1 LYTAVSLPS
10 WLRLLLIV
18 LVGARV
24 TAAIWA
30 AIRNTRGDYYAA
42 MPGAYVKDVNPTLW
56 DSPDLK
62 GAWGYHLETYFH
74 GPTQYLT
81 LYPVAYL
88 DSYAQIAAV
97 LLPIYVVVLGVMFWA
112 TTRVAVRLSATQ
124 AMVPLLA
131 STFLFFPLLQ
141 AFIQREFEVVA
152 TLAMVLALWGL
163 LVDRRRTAGALLGYV
178 AFFKYVPLLFVG
190 YFGLRRW
197 LGAFLAFVAASA
209 IILGVSEL
217 LFGVSLFF
225 NNNVPGHASQV
236 FNVLQSGFAVTPT
249 GHRHGVGFC
258 EGWFATETTLANV
271 RHGLCTVASHA
282 EWFPPHLVYLA
293 ICTAVAAAYLTT
305 HWRLDRLRL
314 TGDQEAWRRA
324 LEFSIVTTVCA
335 CFFFAHYYYLI
346 VLVIP
351 FNVLLMRRLADRDWR
366 ALPAWGLAYFCVSA
380 FVVPTGILSRLT
392 GVDFWALFINGAWF
406 LLGELLLMAL
416 LLQEYRRLAA
426 RSERKDRPRDPGP
439 DQERE

>member
-1 LYTAVSLPS
+1 V
-10 WLRLLLIV
+10 LIV
-18 LVGARV
+18 FVGARV
-24 TAAIWA
+24 TAAVWA
-30 AIRNTRGDYYAA
+30 AMRNTHGDYYAA
-42 MPGAYVKDVNPTLW
+42 MPGAYVKAVNPALW
-56 DSPDLK
+56 DSPDLQ
-62 GAWGYHLETYFH
+62 GAWGYHLDTYFH

-88 DSYAQIAAV
+88 DSYAHIAAV
-97 LLPIYVVVLGVMFWA
+97 LLPIYVVVLAVMFWA
-112 TTRVAVRLSATQ
+112 TTRVAARLSTPQAT
-124 AMVPLLA
+124 VPLLA

-152 TLAMVLALWGL
+152 TLVMVLALWCL

-178 AFFKYVPLLFVG
+178 AWFKYVPLLFVG
-190 YFGLRRW
+190 YFGLRQW

-209 IILGVSEL
+209 IVLGVTEL
-217 LFGVSLFF
+217 VFGASLFF

-236 FNVLQSGFAVTPT
+236 FNVLHSGFAATN

-258 EGWFATETTLANV
+258 EGWFASETTLANV
-271 RHGLCTVASHA
+271 RHGLCTLSSHA
-282 EWFPPHLVYLA
+282 EWFPPHMAYLA
-293 ICTAVAAAYLTT
+293 ICVAIAAVYLTT

-314 TGDQEAWRRA
+314 TEDEEAWRRA

-351 FNVLLMRRLADRDWR
+351 FNVLLMRYLAKRD
-366 ALPAWGLAYFCVSA
+366 LPALAGWGLAYLCVSA

-392 GVDFWALFINGAWF
+392 GVDVWAVFINGAWF
-406 LLGELLLMAL
+406 LYGELLLIGL
-416 LLQEYRRLAA
+416 LLREYWRLNLGGSKDPPLHA
-426 RSERKDRPRDPGP
+426 R
-439 DQERE
+439 